1 VELPGQD
8 HIPFVGD
15 QESILE
21 ELRKFL
27 KPVKETRQAEP
38 VLATVLAAFFKSRRE
53 PSDPPSSGWQ
63 RFHEHVA
70 RELEW
75 SGGRAAGE
83 RGHYLMASFD
93 GPGRAIRCAS
103 AVAFYA
109 ARFGIQFTAGIHTGE
124 CEIPTGKLLGPAVET
139 ARQIEE
145 HAGLGEILVSGTV
158 RDLVAGSGIRF
169 QPKGFLAA
177 DGFELE
183 LLRLVEREV
192 AARAAAV

>member
-1 VELPGQD
+1 M
-8 HIPFVGD
+8 
-15 QESILE
+15 
-21 ELRKFL
+21 
-27 KPVKETRQAEP
+27 
-38 VLATVLAAFFKSRRE
+38 AAK
-53 PSDPPSSGWQ
+53 
-63 RFHEHVA
+63 
-70 RELEW
+70 
-75 SGGRAAGE
+75 
-83 RGHYLMASFD
+83 ASLQ
-93 GPGRAIRCAS
+93 
-103 AVAFYA
+103 A
-109 ARFGIQFTAGIHTGE
+109 ARAQVETSKAQIIAATAAVQSARA
-124 CEIPTGKLLGPAVET
+124 AVET